1 MPFSLI
7 DGCREFAIDK
17 NVLSAECKKADG
29 QTWVD
34 STIDLDQYFGNIEG
48 KFTWGEKGFSQ
59 SADSISVVDGLL
71 IAQLKTSSGKYTD
84 DQVDLDVFFQN
95 NDGVLEVK
103 PASTSISVDR

>member
-1 MPFSLI
+1 MVVASLPSI
-7 DGCREFAIDK
+7 RTSSRQ
-17 NVLSAECKKADG
+17 SARRLTGKPG
-29 QTWVD
+29 SIPP
-34 STIDLDQYFGNIEG
+34 STFDLDQYFGNIEG

-71 IAQLKTSSGKYTD
+71 IAQLKTSSGKYMD